1 MKRGRKP
8 LYPVIIDETEN
19 NGVITTVYDF
29 YGAGNLEDIISCIMD
44 IAPEARIIT
53 YATTIYIESC
63 NLHERKN
70 KHITLKIE
78 RKGKKRNEL

>member
-1 MKRGRKP
+1 MKKGRKP
-8 LYPVIIDETEN
+8 RYPLIIDETEN

-29 YGAGNLEDIISCIMD
+29 YGAGSLRDIIPWLTD
-44 IAPEARIIT
+44 LAPEAQLIT

-63 NLHERKN
+63 YLNGGRTN

-78 RKGKKRNEL
+78 RKIRNEQ

>member
-8 LYPVIIDETEN
+8 RYPVIIDETEN

-29 YGAGNLEDIISCIMD
+29 YGAGNLEDIISCIID
-44 IAPEARIIT
+44 LAPEARITT

-63 NLHERKN
+63 KLNSGNTN

-78 RKGKKRNEL
+78 RKKRNEQ